1 MAMANNEHTIV
12 GDLLAAA
19 KGIDR
24 LFTQT
29 QSLQAL
35 LGRARTTPRPTI
47 ACVGNCKDGDANAI
61 TKPPARRVTL
71 TSA

>member
-12 GDLLAAA
+12 GDLLASA
-19 KGIDR
+19 KEIDR

-35 LGRARTTPRPTI
+35 LGRARTTSVPI
-47 ACVGNCKDGDANAI
+47 GAVLMSQSWLKNA
-61 TKPPARRVTL
+61 KL
-71 TSA
+71 TGVKG